1 MKPGLNLPKKLRVI
15 YNDPDATD
23 LSSDEEK
30 IDCWKKRKN
39 QIGSRRPRRS
49 SSMFQGVRRRPCSKF
64 ASEIRDPFNKKRL
77 WLGTHSTE
85 EEAAAAYQTKKCE
98 FEDMMAAKNK
108 SSLTSELFSQLFP
121 SSVLDDVSSNP
132 IQEEANNAEKTMT
145 KHTMK
150 KVVKEYR
157 NVKEQPCLDQWDE
170 WKDEPSIMELWEVP
184 PSASESWEELFRPY
198 GHENY
203 LPCGSA
209 AVSCLLL
216 PKNSKDKLFDQPDIK
231 TKMKDMA
238 WADELLNLEFC

>member
-23 LSSDEEK
+23 LSSDEEE
-30 IDCWKKRKN
+30 IDYWKKRKN
-39 QIGSRRPRRS
+39 QIVGTKRVVKEISCSSASHKSCSSNSSHYINDGTGSRRPRRS
-49 SSMFQGVRRRPCSKF
+49 SS
-64 ASEIRDPFNKKRL
+64 
-77 WLGTHSTE
+77 TYSTE
-85 EEAAAAYQTKKCE
+85 EEAAAVYQTKK
-98 FEDMMAAKNK
+98 
-108 SSLTSELFSQLFP
+108 Q
-121 SSVLDDVSSNP
+121 
-132 IQEEANNAEKTMT
+132 EANNAEKTMT
-145 KHTMK
+145 QRTMK

-198 GHENY
+198 GHEDY
-203 LPCGSA
+203 LPCGSD

-231 TKMKDMA
+231 TKMEDMA
-238 WADELLNLEFC
+238 WADEILNLEFC